1 MACFPSWWMIVPP
14 ECVMKGVSIFYIE
27 IYSYQ
32 LKHQVPWAWSVMEEM
47 FKRQKYT
54 FDRLDNIMPA
64 TLEKSTITI
73 FKGLLTLG
81 GPLLWGFFFFGP
93 DQMAKLSKTFYEK
106 NLQPREE
113 CYITFCV
120 WIDLTTQT
128 GTWNNIT

>member
-81 GPLLWGFFFFGP
+81 GPLLWGFFFLALTRWLSYQRRFMRKICSQERSAIFLSVCGSIWRP
-93 DQMAKLSKTFYEK
+93 KLE
-106 NLQPREE
+106 LE
-113 CYITFCV
+113 IT
-120 WIDLTTQT
+120 
-128 GTWNNIT
+128 